1 MSAQQGRR
9 EFRLLRK
16 VSRGAEAGRMFVGHR
31 VAQVLRG
38 EGDSGE
44 RCTSRHGDNT
54 GEAVRP

>member
-31 VAQVLRG
+31 VAQVLEGRETQERG
-38 EGDSGE
+38 VQAGMGTT
-44 RCTSRHGDNT
+44 RGRL
-54 GEAVRP
+54 

>member
-1 MSAQQGRR
+1 
-9 EFRLLRK
+9 
-16 VSRGAEAGRMFVGHR
+16 MFVGHR
-31 VAQVLRG
+31 VAQALRG